1 MKLVIDGPN
10 EKQALFLLDKHKYIA
25 YGRGAR
31 RREELGRAEHRL
43 PIES

>member
-25 YGRGAR
+25 YGGPCGR
-31 RREELGRAEHRL
+31 RRSSWRCGIR
-43 PIES
+43 ESGF